1 MIDVIAS
8 IRLRPGRRND
18 FLSILSANVPDVLAE
33 DGCIDYY
40 PAIDVESGVAVQE
53 KDPDGVT
60 VVEKWRDVPALQAHL
75 KAPHMLAYRAKV
87 ADMVEGVSLKVVQRV

>member
-8 IRLRPGRRND
+8 IRLRPGRRNE
-18 FLSILSANVPDVLAE
+18 FLAILSANVPDVLAE
-33 DGCIDYY
+33 DGCVDYY
-40 PAIDVESGVAVQE
+40 PAVDVDSGVAVQE
-53 KDPDGVT
+53 KDADGVT
-60 VVEKWRDVPALQAHL
+60 VVEKWRDVPALKAHL